1 MREVPDFRTY
11 LTLPRTTLYGNL
23 AIVMNEICAIEQEI
37 ALCEADS
44 IRNKTISYQQSTQNS
59 ATGRAQEAD
68 IATSTLRSTL
78 IELYADKATLI
89 EEKHFLL
96 RLLDAQ

>member
-1 MREVPDFRTY
+1 MREVPDFHIY
-11 LTLPRTTLYGNL
+11 LNVPRTILYGNL
-23 AIVMNEICAIEQEI
+23 AIVLNEICATEQEI

-44 IRNKTISYQQSTQNS
+44 IRNKALCYQESTQNS

-78 IELYADKATLI
+78 VELYADKATLI
-89 EEKHFLL
+89 EEKMFLV
-96 RLLDAQ
+96 RLLDA